1 VRGRTLRLL
10 LSGKNSRRGGI
21 FDMARKYIDC
31 RDYPQTE
38 KKCTLAIS
46 ADSEE
51 EVLEAAVQHG
61 RAAHGY
67 EDTTEFRDRIRAEIK
82 EGSPPM

>member
-1 VRGRTLRLL
+1 MKGRD
-10 LSGKNSRRGGI
+10 S
-21 FDMARKYIDC
+21 DMTRKYIDC

-38 KKCTLAIS
+38 KKCTVAIS
-46 ADSEE
+46 ADTEE

-61 RAAHGY
+61 KAAHGY

-82 EGSPPM
+82 EEYPAREGYPPM